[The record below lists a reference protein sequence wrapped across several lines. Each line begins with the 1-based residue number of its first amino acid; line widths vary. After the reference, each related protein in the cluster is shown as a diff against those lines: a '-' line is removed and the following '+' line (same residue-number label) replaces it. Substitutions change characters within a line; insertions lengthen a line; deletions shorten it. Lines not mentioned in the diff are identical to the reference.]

1 MTGFSW
7 LSILISYN
15 WTAIFGGQRGW
26 MTSKKVTEIWKMLL
40 IAPSLWNCY
49 VTVTTKTL
57 ISQTRQNK
65 ICLSSLLNLG
75 ASFQADDVLSSVDA
89 KSWNIWSIN
98 KKLTSNTALLL
109 DIVMLYVCMLHSHK
123 IGRWLLFCRLLWVF
137 FLC

>member
-1 MTGFSW
+1 MT
-7 LSILISYN
+7 
-15 WTAIFGGQRGW
+15 R
-26 MTSKKVTEIWKMLL
+26 KKVTEIWKMLL

-89 KSWNIWSIN
+89 KS
-98 KKLTSNTALLL
+98 
-109 DIVMLYVCMLHSHK
+109 
-123 IGRWLLFCRLLWVF
+123 
-137 FLC
+137 